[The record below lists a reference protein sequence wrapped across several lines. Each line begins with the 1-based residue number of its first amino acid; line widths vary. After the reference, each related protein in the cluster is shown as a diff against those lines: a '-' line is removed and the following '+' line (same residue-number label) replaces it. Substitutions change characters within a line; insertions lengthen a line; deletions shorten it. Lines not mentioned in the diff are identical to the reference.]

1 MPYLKLNHFDRIDTD
16 SFISEIF
23 LHKEHLFLVSQHW
36 LKNEKI
42 LLIFTAYLGEMK
54 GLAEGLCGSEACRGL
69 MGWKLKWRF
78 LVDTA
83 RLGL

>member
-1 MPYLKLNHFDRIDTD
+1 MGC
-16 SFISEIF
+16 
-23 LHKEHLFLVSQHW
+23 